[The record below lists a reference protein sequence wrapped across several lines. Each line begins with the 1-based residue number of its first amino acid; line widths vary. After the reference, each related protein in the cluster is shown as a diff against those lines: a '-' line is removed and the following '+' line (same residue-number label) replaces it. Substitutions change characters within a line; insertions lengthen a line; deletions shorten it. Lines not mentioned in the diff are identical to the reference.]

1 MYHRNVASHSTFQPS
16 LLPLFPNTDN
26 KSFLSQILD
35 YGQRTQKL
43 LPNIQLSKFT
53 VETIIMC
60 PHLHVCDSCSPDQC
74 RSTIDKRPLVVM
86 KQGCIVK
93 ISYTYPICHVS
104 TQYYPLAKNFANL
117 TLTRPEILSMMHPV
131 HQLTTI
137 QSCFPLENIPVFQSH
152 LYVAT
157 S

>member
-1 MYHRNVASHSTFQPS
+1 MASHSTFQPS
-16 LLPLFPNTDN
+16 LLPLFPSTDN
-26 KSFLSQILD
+26 KSFPSQILD

-93 ISYTYPICHVS
+93 ISYTDNTVVLPPRKHPSAPITSLCGDELGDGSDPAYVWILDTSSDEVS
-104 TQYYPLAKNFANL
+104 VVPL
-117 TLTRPEILSMMHPV
+117 RYCPDSR
-131 HQLTTI
+131 
-137 QSCFPLENIPVFQSH
+137 
-152 LYVAT
+152 
-157 S
+157 